1 MALQVI
7 GKAEEDREDATIGSG
22 VIKLSGIVNAGT
34 GSGGNAQ
41 TGLPSTESDAG
52 AAKASEPAPVATE
65 SGDSKTAAA
74 ATTDSKPPPSPNP
87 NASGKGTVRGNL
99 GGALA
104 AAAGKGETVHFKAAI
119 EQHSAVIGYLS
130 GEMLVD
136 AR

>member
-52 AAKASEPAPVATE
+52 AAKASEPAPAATE
-65 SGDSKTAAA
+65 SVDSKTAA

-87 NASGKGTVRGNL
+87 KASGKGTVRGNL